1 VKKATREAY
10 GTLLNAVRD
19 RLLDDLI
26 ATIPRGAIR
35 KLFTGEPLSPPAS
48 PNPSEYER
56 YWADWL
62 FEFGEV
68 DAAMQHLRQATAY
81 LAKYPGRRYFRKWS
95 EADWIRYHFEVYLQ
109 GVYILQE
116 RLQHF
121 LKRARKAAIAG
132 RSKRGMGVIDRLM
145 VVVADSLASVSR
157 TRGSH
162 VHVRRYDDDALYR
175 LDGLV
180 LFTKATIMR
189 PLLPVKTLHYKNLL
203 AERQKLLRRNNKGA
217 MEICA
222 HVFSLAT
229 PVIESVEPARPAT
242 WKVLKT

>member
-10 GTLLNAVRD
+10 GTLFNAVRK
-19 RLLDDLI
+19 RLANVLL

-35 KLFTGEPLSPPAS
+35 DLFTGEPRSSPIY
-48 PNPSEYER
+48 PNPSDYER

-81 LAKYPGRRYFRKWS
+81 LSNYPGRRYFRNWS

-132 RSKRGMGVIDRLM
+132 GSRRGMAVIDRLM
-145 VVVADSLASVSR
+145 VVVADSLASVNR
-157 TRGSH
+157 IRGSH
-162 VHVRRYDDDALYR
+162 VHVRRYDDDALNR

-180 LFTKATIMR
+180 LFTKGPIMR
-189 PLLPVKTLHYKNLL
+189 PLRPIKTLDYRDLL

-217 MEICA
+217 MELCA
-222 HVFSLAT
+222 YVFSLAT
-229 PVIESVEPARPAT
+229 PVIESVEPATPAN
-242 WKVLKT
+242 WKALET

>member
-10 GTLLNAVRD
+10 GSLFNAVRE
-19 RLLDDLI
+19 RLIDDLL

-35 KLFTGEPLSPPAS
+35 ELFTGEPRSSPAN
-48 PNPSEYER
+48 PNPSAYER

-62 FEFGEV
+62 FEFGEI

-81 LAKYPGRRYFRKWS
+81 LSNYPGTRFFRKWS
-95 EADWIRYHFEVYLQ
+95 EADWIRYHFEAYLQ
-109 GVYILQE
+109 GVYILEE

-132 RSKRGMGVIDRLM
+132 RSKRGIGVIDHLM
-145 VVVADSLASVSR
+145 VVVADSLASANRV
-157 TRGSH
+157 RGSH
-162 VHVRRYDDDALYR
+162 VHVRRYDDDALNR

-180 LFTKATIMR
+180 LFTKVPMLR
-189 PLLPVKTLHYKNLL
+189 PLRPIKTLHYRNLL

-217 MEICA
+217 TELSA
-222 HVFSLAT
+222 HVFLLAT
-229 PVIESVEPARPAT
+229 PVIESVEPARPAN